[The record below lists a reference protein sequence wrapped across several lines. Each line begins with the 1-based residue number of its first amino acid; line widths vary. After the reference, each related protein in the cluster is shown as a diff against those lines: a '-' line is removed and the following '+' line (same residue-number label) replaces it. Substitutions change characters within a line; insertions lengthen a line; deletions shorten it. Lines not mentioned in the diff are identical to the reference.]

1 MLKNQEKE
9 DVKIKEAEDKHKK
22 ELKDAQDEVAWLK
35 KEVDQVSEILIKRN
49 HEIKDLNQ
57 KIT

>member
-1 MLKNQEKE
+1 M
-9 DVKIKEAEDKHKK
+9 KIKEAEDKHKK

>member
-9 DVKIKEAEDKHKK
+9 DMKIKEAEDKHKK
-22 ELKDAQDEVAWLK
+22 ELKEAQDEVAWLK

>member
-22 ELKDAQDEVAWLK
+22 KFKEVQDEVAWLK
-35 KEVDQVSEILIKRN
+35 KEVDQVSEILINRN
-49 HEIKDLNQ
+49 HELKDLNQ

>member
-9 DVKIKEAEDKHKK
+9 DMKIKEAEDKHKK